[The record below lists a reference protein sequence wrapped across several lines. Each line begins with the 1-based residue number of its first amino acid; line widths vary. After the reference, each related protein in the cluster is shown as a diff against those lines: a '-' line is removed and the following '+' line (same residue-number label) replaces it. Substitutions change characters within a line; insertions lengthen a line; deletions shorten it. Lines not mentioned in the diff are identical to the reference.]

1 MNEELKTIFTNFKVN
16 GKEIEVSHL
25 RYKGTSKTFVIWSIL
40 SDRPSL
46 NANDEDLYSVVEVDI
61 DVYSDGNYLD
71 IIKEIKKL
79 MKFNEWVWVEDSS
92 EMYEEDEELYHRTI
106 TFEKER
112 MIIDG

>member
-1 MNEELKTIFTNFKVN
+1 MNEEIKTIFTNFKVN
-16 GKEIEVSHL
+16 GKEIEVKHL
-25 RYKGTSKTFVIWSIL
+25 RYKGKSKTFVTWTIL

-46 NANDEDLYSVVEVDI
+46 SANDEDLYGVVEVDI

-79 MKFNEWVWVEDSS
+79 MKNNGWLWVEDSP

-106 TFEKER
+106 TFQKER
-112 MIIDG
+112 MIING